1 MQYAIG
7 CMCRL
12 LARATLSQ
20 VGWNS
25 QFVKYVYMG
34 FKLLKTSHRKAPVII
49 DMKDDCQVHIK
60 ALCMTLQSTKFV
72 CPYCY
77 TRHRGKE
84 TREKTYLSR
93 ETIGIIAHVS

>member
-1 MQYAIG
+1 MQTVGQSHIVSG
-7 CMCRL
+7 WL
-12 LARATLSQ
+12 ELSICE
-20 VGWNS
+20 V
-25 QFVKYVYMG
+25 VYMG
-34 FKLLKTSHRKAPVII
+34 FKLLKTSHRKAPVVI

-77 TRHRGKE
+77 TKHRGKE